1 MENPWP
7 NHLTVYLTFCQKW
20 KNLLLQVVAV
30 SQNCHCL
37 KFPNKEFFLV
47 RIFLYSDWI
56 RKFTSI
62 WALFKQCVKAPV
74 KMSIVLIKMSIKM
87 KGFKFL
93 CVAENVNSRRL
104 HKTFCSTK
112 NMWKRYLPNVK
123 FSFAVY
129 TKQNV
134 YILHFAIPW
143 KPR

>member
-1 MENPWP
+1 MVRKDCYFRGGVERDPWYAVDWWLLINQLSLREKCP
-7 NHLTVYLTFCQKW
+7 NT
-20 KNLLLQVVAV
+20 
-30 SQNCHCL
+30 
-37 KFPNKEFFLV
+37 EFFLV

-62 WALFKQCVKAPV
+62 WTLFKQCVKAPV
-74 KMSIVLIKMSIKM
+74 KMSIALIKMSIKM

-104 HKTFCSTK
+104 HKTFCGTK
-112 NMWKRYLPNVK
+112 NMWKRYLPNLK

-129 TKQNV
+129 AKQNV